1 MLGLEVCAAL
11 QVLASML
18 RITGE
23 TANVIFN
30 EYGDNPMP
38 MEMVARN
45 GHLNLSGI
53 MMANDLVTAGGAS
66 LEGIG
71 RRLENQDLCAN
82 VSELS
87 EVIKSQQATISAL
100 TATLASTTTATTT
113 TTPLPLFVLPV
124 LHSEQLRS
132 IKWITYK
139 RSAPSGGPAGGSG
152 DAGNAWI
159 VTETSA
165 PVNIVSYND
174 VAISISFAND
184 NELRVWFGEAKIHT
198 SSGGVY
204 DTCSNDIGCAAFALE
219 GLPTNNAAPNAT
231 ALRELALAAL
241 DEGGYSL
248 DPQVIDR

>member
-1 MLGLEVCAAL
+1 MLGLEVCVAF
-11 QVLASML
+11 QVLASTL

-113 TTPLPLFVLPV
+113 TTALPLFVLPV
-124 LHSEQLRS
+124 LRSEQLRR
-132 IKWITYK
+132 INTIVYK
-139 RSAPSGGPAGGSG
+139 RSLPSGGPAGGTGPS
-152 DAGNAWI
+152 GNAWI
-159 VTETSA
+159 VTEQTK
-165 PVNIVSYND
+165 PVHTRSFDDLHISVTLSND
-174 VAISISFAND
+174 H
-184 NELRVWFGEAKIHT
+184 ELRVWAGDAEIHET
-198 SSGGVY
+198 DGTY
-204 DTCSNDIGCAAFALE
+204 DTCVNDLGCAAFGLDT
-219 GLPTNNAAPNAT
+219 LPTDNVT
-231 ALRELALAAL
+231 ALREDALAAL
-241 DEGGYSL
+241 AARGVDLSSL
-248 DPQVIDR
+248 GPS

>member
-1 MLGLEVCAAL
+1 MLGLEVCVAF
-11 QVLASML
+11 QVLASTL

-100 TATLASTTTATTT
+100 TATLASTTTTTT
-113 TTPLPLFVLPV
+113 INQVPNSTPMPLFVLPV
-124 LHSEQLRS
+124 LRSEQLHS
-132 IKWITYK
+132 IEWITYK
-139 RSAPSGGPAGGSG
+139 RSAPSGGPAWGSG
-152 DAGNAWI
+152 NAGTAWI

-165 PVNIVSYND
+165 PVNIVSYD
-174 VAISISFAND
+174 DMAISITFAND
-184 NELRVWFGEAKIHT
+184 NELRVWNGSAKIHT

-204 DTCSNDIGCAAFALE
+204 HTCSNDIGCAAFALE
-219 GLPTNNAAPNAT
+219 GLPTNNAT

-241 DEGGYSL
+241 DARGYSP
-248 DPQVIDR
+248 DPQGL